1 MKKHRVAVLIS
12 GSGSNLQALIDACQ
26 TADYP
31 AEIVLVISNKETAY
45 GITRAVNAKIPAHII
60 RHVDFPTREK
70 FDAAMDAVLQQYNV
84 ETICLAGFMR
94 LLSAGFVQKWAG
106 KMLNIHPSLL
116 PNFKG
121 AHAVR
126 DALAAGAKES
136 GCTVHLV
143 SEEVDAGEII
153 AQSKVPVLSGDSEE
167 TLHQRIHEQEH
178 ILYPLALKKIIA
190 RLVETHHV

>member
-1 MKKHRVAVLIS
+1 VKKHRVAVLIS

-26 TADYP
+26 ASDYP

-45 GITRAVNAKIPAHII
+45 GITRAANAKIPAHII
-60 RHVDFPTREK
+60 RHVDFPTREE
-70 FDAAMDAVLQQYNV
+70 FDAAMDEVLQQYNV
-84 ETICLAGFMR
+84 EIICLAGFMR

-153 AQSKVPVLSGDSEE
+153 AQSKVTVLADDIEE

-178 ILYPLALKKIIA
+178 ILYPLALRKVIISQA
-190 RLVETHHV
+190 EIHHG